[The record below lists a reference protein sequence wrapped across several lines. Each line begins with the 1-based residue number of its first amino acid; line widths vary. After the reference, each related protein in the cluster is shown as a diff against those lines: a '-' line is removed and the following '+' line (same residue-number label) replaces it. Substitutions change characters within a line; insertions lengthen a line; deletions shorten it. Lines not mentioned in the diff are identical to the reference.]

1 MSRHKLDSMFASE
14 NDIPATRGPQPVGIK
29 ATQAIPAHLVS
40 KITGSLP
47 QADARYPT
55 TQSLRVFIH
64 HCNIVV
70 KPDDIVQHETGYFM
84 ISHFVNVECK
94 WCAIVKMLEKA
105 VVQDDRFLKLY
116 RTEDL
121 QILDVT
127 SGIGKPVVY
136 AKCNDINLI
145 ILDLS
150 K

>member
-1 MSRHKLDSMFASE
+1 MF
-14 NDIPATRGPQPVGIK
+14 T
-29 ATQAIPAHLVS
+29 
-40 KITGSLP
+40 
-47 QADARYPT
+47 
-55 TQSLRVFIH
+55 H

-70 KPDDIVQHETGYFM
+70 KPDDIVQHETGYYT
-84 ISHFVNVECK
+84 ISHFVNVERK

-105 VVQDDRFLKLY
+105 VVQDDSLLKLY

-136 AKCNDINLI
+136 AKCNDNSLI